1 MFSPEVHNNLLCL
14 LHIQVEIVVLAPH
27 GQAAHLTPVDCL
39 IVVVDET
46 HNTRVI
52 CQLDEEVRAGY
63 RCAVVGQHCE
73 EEGA

>member
-1 MFSPEVHNNLLCL
+1 MFPPEVHNNLLCL

-27 GQAAHLTPVDCL
+27 GPAAHLTPGGGL
-39 IVVVDET
+39 IVGVDEI
-46 HNTRVI
+46 HNSRVI
-52 CQLDEEVRAGY
+52 CELDEEVGAGY